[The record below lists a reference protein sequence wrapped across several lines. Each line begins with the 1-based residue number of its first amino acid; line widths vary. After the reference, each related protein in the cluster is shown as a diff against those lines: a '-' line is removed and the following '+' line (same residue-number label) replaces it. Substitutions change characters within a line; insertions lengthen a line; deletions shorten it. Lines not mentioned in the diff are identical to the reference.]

1 MPRDIKI
8 QDGIPEDCNIYGLSK
23 DKPAWMAWIPSE
35 ETRTGPIRIIWVSKK
50 QAKLSMT
57 GLQ

>member
-50 QAKLSMT
+50 QANYL
-57 GLQ
+57 